1 MHIGD
6 FGIYTFLA
14 EDAAPEGEKEGS
26 ETTGGEQP
34 AVPPTQ
40 DEEPAASQE

>member
-1 MHIGD
+1 MHVCD
-6 FGIYTFLA
+6 FGICTLLA
-14 EDAAPEGEKEGS
+14 EDAAPEGAKEES
-26 ETTGGEQP
+26 ETTGEEQP